1 MTTFASGKFA
11 LAISDRSGMAFP
23 YNEMVR
29 EWNGALVHVSEYEP
43 KQPQL
48 DPKPTSAD
56 PQALQR
62 ARTARTEFP
71 VQDLLPNN
79 PFNLPSG
86 LTSKIVVDH
95 PNSGIQVDDQV
106 RLTATAAIPVIDT
119 TLISTAATV
128 KTLELSTT
136 LASDITDSA
145 TTLTTV
151 DALSTTDTTGGFLII
166 EKVLTSSDTTDPLL
180 VGTYQNEVI
189 QYTSRDALPG
199 KTFSGLTRGTNT
211 PFRGVTPSN
220 TTASAHSAGAKIFF
234 SRKVLSLN
242 TTTSESTGQPS
253 TVTNFNGYNLFNGN
267 GSTVF
272 GSYDGGGFQCTAGP
286 LNDRG

>member
-1 MTTFASGKFA
+1 MANYASGKRSK
-11 LAISDRSGMAFP
+11 AISDRSGMEFP
-23 YNEMVR
+23 YKEMVR
-29 EWNGALVHVSEYEP
+29 EWNGSLVHISEFEP

-48 DPKPTSAD
+48 EPKPHGAD
-56 PQALQR
+56 AISLQHV
-62 ARTARTEFP
+62 RTDRTEP
-71 VQDLLPNN
+71 PTPDLLTPN
-79 PFNLPSG
+79 PFNIPSG
-86 LTSKIVVDH
+86 LTSKIVVNH

-106 RLTATAAIPVIDT
+106 RLTATASIGTIDT

-128 KTLELSTT
+128 QTLELSTT
-136 LASDITDSA
+136 LAADITASD

-151 DALSTTDTTGGFLII
+151 DGLGQTDTTGGFLII
-166 EKVLTSSDTTDPLL
+166 EKVNPTTGLFN
-180 VGTYQNEVI
+180 NEII
-189 QYTSRDALPG
+189 QYTSRDILPG

-242 TTTSESTGQPS
+242 TTTSASTGQPS
-253 TVTNFNGYNLFNGN
+253 TITNFNGYNLFNGN